1 MSVKRSAIVPTG
13 GTRLT
18 APEPHIRAMFVGDFS
33 AVVLA
38 AVRAQE

>member
-1 MSVKRSAIVPTG
+1 MVRDAGSYCGEGRS
-13 GTRLT
+13 
-18 APEPHIRAMFVGDFS
+18 PEPHIRAMFVGDFS